1 MCSKQ
6 NSLCTGKVSA
16 SNFKEFK
23 NYKMK
28 KYIKKNLSVAG
39 TW

>member
-1 MCSKQ
+1 MCFKQ
-6 NSLCTGKVSA
+6 NCRWTSNVSA

-28 KYIKKNLSVAG
+28 KYIQKNL
-39 TW
+39 